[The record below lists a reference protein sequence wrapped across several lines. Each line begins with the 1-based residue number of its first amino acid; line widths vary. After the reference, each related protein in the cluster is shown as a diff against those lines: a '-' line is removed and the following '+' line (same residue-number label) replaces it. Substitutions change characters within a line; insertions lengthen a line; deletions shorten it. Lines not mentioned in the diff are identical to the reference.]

1 MEKETKTSQMTV
13 ENFTSQKMEAIGQ
26 LAAGIAHEINT
37 PTQYIGDNT
46 NFLQGA
52 FKDFLIL
59 LDDYKKLAQQAQEIS
74 TLQETVK
81 TIQEKS
87 KKIDVDYLIS
97 EIPLAI
103 KQSLEGIERVSGITK
118 AMKEFSHPGSQ
129 EAAPA
134 NLNQNIKS
142 TVTVCRNE
150 WKYVADVETQLD
162 PQLPEVPCCVGE
174 INQVVLNMIINAT
187 HAISDKFEKGKKGK
201 GLITISTHL
210 DGDWI
215 VIKISD
221 NGAGIS
227 EKNKQHIF
235 EPFFTTKAIGK
246 GTGQGLMLSFAIIKE
261 KHKGELLFDSKEGEG
276 TTFTIRLPLISPLM
290 DDPTE
295 DKAK

>member
-1 MEKETKTSQMTV
+1 MEKEHVQNLSV
-13 ENFTSQKMEAIGQ
+13 ENFTAQKMEAIGQ

-46 NFLQGA
+46 TFLQGA
-52 FKDFLIL
+52 FKDFLSL
-59 LDDYKKLAQQAQEIS
+59 LEDYKKLSNLAQNNSLFTDALRGIED
-74 TLQETVK
+74 
-81 TIQEKS
+81 KS
-87 KKIDVDYLIS
+87 KKIDLDYLVS
-97 EIPLAI
+97 EIPTAI

-134 NLNQNIKS
+134 NLNQNIQS

-150 WKYVADVETQLD
+150 WKYVADVKLELE
-162 PQLPEVPCCVGE
+162 PNLPEVPCCVGE

-201 GLITISTHL
+201 GLINIKTSRDSEWVT
-210 DGDWI
+210 
-215 VIKISD
+215 IKISD

-227 EKNKQHIF
+227 EKNKQRIF
-235 EPFFTTKAIGK
+235 EPFFTTKGVGK

-261 KHKGELLFDSKEGEG
+261 KHKGTLSFDSKEGEG
-276 TTFTIRLPLISPLM
+276 TTFLIGLPINSPLIK
-290 DDPTE
+290 DE
-295 DKAK
+295 EA

>member
-1 MEKETKTSQMTV
+1 MENETQAGKLTV
-13 ENFTSQKMEAIGQ
+13 ENFTAQKMEAIGQ

-52 FKDFLIL
+52 FKDFLTL
-59 LDDYKKLAQQAQEIS
+59 LEDYKKLAQQAQEIT
-74 TLQETVK
+74 TLQDTVRS
-81 TIQEKS
+81 IQEKS
-87 KKIDVDYLIS
+87 KKIDVDYLVS

-129 EAAPA
+129 DAAPA
-134 NLNQNIKS
+134 NLNQNIQS

-150 WKYVADVETQLD
+150 WKYVADVELKLD

-201 GLITISTHL
+201 GLITITTHL
-210 DGDWI
+210 EGDWV

-235 EPFFTTKAIGK
+235 EPFFTTKAVGK
-246 GTGQGLMLSFAIIKE
+246 GTGQGLMLSFAIVKE
-261 KHKGELLFDSKEGEG
+261 KHKGQLNFDSKEGEW
-276 TTFTIRLPLISPLM
+276 TAFTIRLPIDSPLVK
-290 DDPTE
+290 DPE
-295 DKAK
+295 DV